1 MSFKL
6 TIEVPDTKLA
16 AMMRILHGHKVM
28 VESTEKY
35 VPGWDDPR
43 KKDKPN
49 GKMHSRADSILTMT
63 GKTPNKN
70 SKLAK
75 ALDIFEKL
83 EKSKGIGVISVATFR
98 VELEKKKVSKGLA
111 QRCVT
116 EKVLAYL

>member
-1 MSFKL
+1 MTFKL

-16 AMMRILHGHKVM
+16 ATMRLLHGHKVL

-35 VPGWDDPR
+35 IPGWDDPR
-43 KKDKPN
+43 KKSN
-49 GKMHSRADSILTMT
+49 GKMHNRAESILTMT

-75 ALDIFEKL
+75 ALEIFEKL
-83 EKSKGIGVISVATFR
+83 EKRKGIGSVNVAAFR
-98 VELEKKKVSKGLA
+98 TELIAKKEPKALS

>member
-16 AMMRILHGHKVM
+16 ATMRILHGHKVM

-43 KKDKPN
+43 KKAN
-49 GKMHSRADSILTMT
+49 GKMHSRADSLLTMT

-75 ALDIFEKL
+75 ALEIFEKL
-83 EKSKGIGVISVATFR
+83 EKRMGIGTVTVAEFR
-98 VELEKKKVSKGLA
+98 KELVLKKQPKALS

-116 EKVLAYL
+116 EKVLAYS

>member
-16 AMMRILHGHKVM
+16 ATMRILHGHKVM

-43 KKDKPN
+43 KKGKPN
-49 GKMHSRADSILTMT
+49 GKMHSRADTVLTMT
-63 GKTPNKN
+63 GKTPNQN

-75 ALDIFEKL
+75 ALEIFEKQ
-83 EKSKGIGVISVATFR
+83 EKSRGIGNVTVADFR
-98 VELEKKKVSKGLA
+98 KQLMAKSMSKGLA

-116 EKVLAYL
+116 EKVLAYV

>member
-1 MSFKL
+1 MTFKL

-16 AMMRILHGHKVM
+16 ATMRILHGHKVM

-43 KKDKPN
+43 KKLN
-49 GKMHSRADSILTMT
+49 GKMHSRADSMLTMT

-70 SKLAK
+70 SKLAM
-75 ALDIFEKL
+75 ALEIFEKL
-83 EKSKGIGVISVATFR
+83 EKRKGIGTVSVADFR
-98 VELEKKKVSKGLA
+98 KELIAKKQPKTLS

>member
-16 AMMRILHGHKVM
+16 ATMRILHGHKVM

-43 KKDKPN
+43 KKSN
-49 GKMHSRADSILTMT
+49 GKMHSRADSMLTMT

-70 SKLAK
+70 SKLAQ
-75 ALDIFEKL
+75 ALEIFEKL
-83 EKSKGIGVISVATFR
+83 EKRKGIGTVNVAAFR
-98 VELEKKKVSKGLA
+98 EELIAKKVPKTLS

>member
-16 AMMRILHGHKVM
+16 ATMRILHGHKVM

-35 VPGWDDPR
+35 VPGWDAP
-43 KKDKPN
+43 KKPN
-49 GKMHSRADSILTMT
+49 GKMHSRADSMLTMA

-75 ALDIFEKL
+75 ALEIFEKL
-83 EKSKGIGVISVATFR
+83 EKRNGIGTINVAAFR
-98 VELEKKKVSKGLA
+98 VELEKKKEPQTLS

>member
-1 MSFKL
+1 MSFRL
-6 TIEVPDTKLA
+6 TIEIPDTKLA
-16 AMMRILHGHKVM
+16 VTLRRLAGHKVL

-43 KKDKPN
+43 KN
-49 GKMHSRADSILTMT
+49 GKSNSKMYSRADSLLTMT
-63 GKTPNKN
+63 GKSPNKN

-75 ALDIFEKL
+75 ALVIFEKL
-83 EKSKGIGVISVATFR
+83 EKRMGIGQVNVAAFR
-98 VELEKKKVSKGLA
+98 IELTRKKQSKGLA

>member
-1 MSFKL
+1 MTFKL
-6 TIEVPDTKLA
+6 TIEVPDTKLPA
-16 AMMRILHGHKVM
+16 TRRLLQGHKVL

-35 VPGWDDPR
+35 IPGWDDPR
-43 KKDKPN
+43 KKAN
-49 GKMHSRADSILTMT
+49 GKMHNRAESLLTMT

-75 ALDIFEKL
+75 ALEIFEKL
-83 EKSKGIGVISVATFR
+83 EKRKGIGSVNVAAFR
-98 VELEKKKVSKGLA
+98 TELIAKKEPKTLS

>member
-16 AMMRILHGHKVM
+16 ATMRILHGHKVM

-43 KKDKPN
+43 KPN
-49 GKMHSRADSILTMT
+49 GKMHSRADTLLTMT

-70 SKLAK
+70 SKLAT
-75 ALDIFEKL
+75 ALEIFEKL
-83 EKSKGIGVISVATFR
+83 EKRKGIGTINVAAFR
-98 VELEKKKVSKGLA
+98 KELIAKKEPKTLS

>member
-6 TIEVPDTKLA
+6 TIEIPDTKLA
-16 AMMRILHGHKVM
+16 ATLRRLAGHKVV

-43 KKDKPN
+43 KDKPN
-49 GKMHSRADSILTMT
+49 GKMHSRADSLLTMT

-70 SKLAK
+70 SKLAT
-75 ALDIFEKL
+75 ALEIFEKL
-83 EKSKGIGVISVATFR
+83 EKRMGIGQVNCAAFR
-98 VELEKKKVSKGLA
+98 IELTKKKQSKGLA

>member
-16 AMMRILHGHKVM
+16 ATMRILHGHKVM

-49 GKMHSRADSILTMT
+49 GTMHSRADSILTMT
-63 GKTPNKN
+63 GKTPNNN

-75 ALDIFEKL
+75 ALEVFEKL
-83 EKSKGIGVISVATFR
+83 EKNVGIGQVNVAAFR
-98 VELEKKKVSKGLA
+98 TELVKKKMSKGLA

-116 EKVLAYL
+116 ENVLAYL

>member
-16 AMMRILHGHKVM
+16 ATMRILHGHKVM

-43 KKDKPN
+43 KKPN
-49 GKMHSRADSILTMT
+49 GKMHSRADTLLTMT
-63 GKTPNKN
+63 GKKPNKN
-70 SKLAK
+70 SKLAT
-75 ALDIFEKL
+75 ALEIFEKL
-83 EKSKGIGVISVATFR
+83 EKRKGIGTVTVGAFR
-98 VELEKKKVSKGLA
+98 TELIRKDQPKTLS

>member
-1 MSFKL
+1 MFGDVTREQLIKRL
-6 TIEVPDTKLA
+6 MQHFVPEFRRFMIEIGLIRQVCRHT
-16 AMMRILHGHKVM
+16 
-28 VESTEKY
+28 
-35 VPGWDDPR
+35 
-43 KKDKPN
+43 KPN

-75 ALDIFEKL
+75 ALEIFEKL
-83 EKSKGIGVISVATFR
+83 EKRMGIGQVNAAAFR
-98 VELEKKKVSKGLA
+98 IELTKKKVSKGLA

>member
-1 MSFKL
+1 M
-6 TIEVPDTKLA
+6 TIKVTINVPDTKIGNLLA
-16 AMMRILHGHKVM
+16 RLDGFKALCEHVP
-28 VESTEKY
+28 VET
-35 VPGWDDPR
+35 PQA
-43 KKDKPN
+43 KPN

-75 ALDIFEKL
+75 ALEIFEKL
-83 EKSKGIGVISVATFR
+83 EKRMGIGQVNAAAFR
-98 VELEKKKVSKGLA
+98 IELTKKKVSKGLA